1 MRISLSPHSFSN
13 ICDYVRGRESEV
25 KNSHRRGRE
34 EKEVMATLVTTPSSL
49 TNLKRL
55 HVQGK
60 AKFRLLPPQNRKLRE
75 FMVRAAKLP
84 SGVEIPKIEPKLTEP
99 FLGFTNTAE
108 IWNSRACMIGIVGTF
123 LVELIFHRGILQ
135 LIGVDVGKG
144 LNLPL

>member
-1 MRISLSPHSFSN
+1 
-13 ICDYVRGRESEV
+13 
-25 KNSHRRGRE
+25 
-34 EKEVMATLVTTPSSL
+34 MATLVTVPSSFTSQGL
-49 TNLKRL
+49 L

-60 AKFRLLPPQNRKLRE
+60 AKLHLLPPLNGKLRE
-75 FMVRAAKLP
+75 FRIRAAKLP
-84 SGVEIPKIEPKLTEP
+84 SGVETPKIEPKLTEP

-135 LIGVDVGKG
+135 MIGVDVGKG